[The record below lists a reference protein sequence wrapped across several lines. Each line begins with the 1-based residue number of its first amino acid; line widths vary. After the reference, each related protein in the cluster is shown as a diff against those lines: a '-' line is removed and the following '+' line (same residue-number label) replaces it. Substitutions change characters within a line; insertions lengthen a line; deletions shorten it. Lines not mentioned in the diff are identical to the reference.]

1 VQECIVVTSG
11 KGGVGKSTVSTNL
24 AVHLARLGHKVA
36 LVDADIGLRNLD
48 LLLGLERLIEW
59 DVVQAVQGVCTL
71 SQVVL
76 PVPSIENLYFVP
88 TSQTSDKMALVPDDM
103 VDVID
108 SLFDDM
114 QFDYVIVDCPAG
126 IERGFENAVA
136 AAQRAIVVV
145 TPDVSSVRDADRVID
160 LLQKKKMSDIQ
171 ILINRYQPQLVR
183 QGCMLDSQDI
193 WQILDTPIIGVVPES
208 LDVLIASN
216 QGIPFAVQQGSLLE
230 ETFVRTV
237 QRLQGQDVSFVDF
250 NEEVETTVWGKV
262 KQWAKTHMGA

>member
-1 VQECIVVTSG
+1 MQECIVVTSG

-24 AVHLARLGHKVA
+24 AVHLANVGYKVA
-36 LVDADIGLRNLD
+36 LLDADVGLRNLD

-59 DVVQAVQGVCTL
+59 DVVQAVQGICSL
-71 SQVVL
+71 RQVVL

-103 VDVID
+103 VSVVDA
-108 SLFDDM
+108 LFDDM
-114 QFDYVIVDCPAG
+114 NFDYVIVDCPAG

-160 LLQKKKMSDIQ
+160 LLQKKKMADIQ
-171 ILINRYQPQLVR
+171 ILINRYQPRLVQ

-216 QGIPFAVQQGSLLE
+216 QGVPFALGQGTLLE

-237 QRLQGQDVSFVDF
+237 QRLQGQEVPFVDF
-250 NEEVETTVWGKV
+250 NELTETTVWGKV